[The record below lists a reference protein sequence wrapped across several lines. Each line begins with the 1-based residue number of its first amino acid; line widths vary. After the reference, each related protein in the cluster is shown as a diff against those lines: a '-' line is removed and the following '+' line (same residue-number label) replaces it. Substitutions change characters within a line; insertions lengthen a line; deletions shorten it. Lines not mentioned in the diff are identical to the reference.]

1 MSTRAPTSFLPAIPD
16 ALKKPQHNSSV
27 DSPGSSSPMSS
38 SLQERQAARR
48 RTQSMRAPPSFSIQ
62 DLLGQPL
69 PPEIVQATSPNSRLA
84 ARCFQNSSILFL
96 HLFLVLFYFLSISL
110 CVFSCSYVFC
120 VAQMCVCV
128 CVCVCWNSRILCC
141 PLQNPP
147 VPAVD
152 LCVH

>member
-1 MSTRAPTSFLPAIPD
+1 
-16 ALKKPQHNSSV
+16 
-27 DSPGSSSPMSS
+27 
-38 SLQERQAARR
+38 
-48 RTQSMRAPPSFSIQ
+48 MRAPPSFSIQ

-128 CVCVCWNSRILCC
+128 CVCVCVGTLGSCAVPSRI
-141 PLQNPP
+141 PLF
-147 VPAVD
+147 
-152 LCVH
+152 LLWTCVYTDTQMCWSTDPHRVSTPTGEDIRRQSREELHSDSCARSFSTLFPGSFSTS